1 MTSHISNEAD
11 YSYIENAPLGLKSE
25 VFNTSALQKLFDNLE
40 TEKYSEYLTLYFKN
54 NPDVFSINAFTIV
67 NKDIVRYKD
76 ARFNLDYE
84 DDYAMLEKFFNKA
97 DSQDAIGLTDIVNI
111 LEQEP
116 EIININSHIIPKY
129 FSDKSLSQ
137 KLKEVTRFT

>member
-1 MTSHISNEAD
+1 M
-11 YSYIENAPLGLKSE
+11 PPWLKLSDL
-25 VFNTSALQKLFDNLE
+25 VVDN
-40 TEKYSEYLTLYFKN
+40 KN
-54 NPDVFSINAFTIV
+54 IT
-67 NKDIVRYKD
+67 KYKD

-84 DDYAMLEKFFNKA
+84 DDYIMLKRFFNKI
-97 DSQDAIGLTDIVNI
+97 DSQDAVGLNDIIDI

-129 FSDKSLSQ
+129 FSDKGLSQ